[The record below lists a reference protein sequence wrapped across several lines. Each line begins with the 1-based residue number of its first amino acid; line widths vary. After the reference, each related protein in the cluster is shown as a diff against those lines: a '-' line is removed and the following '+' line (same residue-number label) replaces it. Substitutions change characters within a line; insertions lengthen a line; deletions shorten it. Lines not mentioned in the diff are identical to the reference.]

1 MSAATFDPNLL
12 AVALKAIELYAASH
26 PRPAHVTQKQAAE
39 MLGRSEPTIRKMV
52 QFGTLKLNACGMIP
66 IAHID
71 VAIAGG

>member
-1 MSAATFDPNLL
+1 MTTDPNLL

-66 IAHID
+66 IAQID
-71 VAIAGG
+71 AAIAGG